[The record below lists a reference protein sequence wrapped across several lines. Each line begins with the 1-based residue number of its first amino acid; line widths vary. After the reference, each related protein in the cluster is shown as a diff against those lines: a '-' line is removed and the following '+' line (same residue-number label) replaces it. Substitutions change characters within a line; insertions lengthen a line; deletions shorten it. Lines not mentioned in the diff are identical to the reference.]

1 MSKKEIFVVAHS
13 HWDHEWYFTYE
24 DSDIVLV
31 KNLDYLLDILES
43 DEAFTSYSFDG
54 QFAVIEKYL
63 KIRPENTDRVK
74 ALVENRRLF
83 IGPWYTQTDLLLV
96 KTESVIRNLL
106 YGYKYT
112 EQFGHVMNIG
122 YAPDVFGQ
130 HAYLPSIYRDFK
142 LDYSIFQRGVYNDQV
157 AKDVNFTWVAPNGTS
172 IKTNNIFF
180 GYGPGKFLSADED
193 YRTHRLNPILRSLA
207 EKNQSTDNI
216 LLPSGGDQ
224 VIIKKQFPEVV
235 KELNELSDEFHFTLT
250 DFENFMEEAW
260 KDETK
265 FKTVIEGELLAG
277 QKSRIH
283 NTCRSERYD
292 IKYLNYILEDQLVN
306 VLEPLASMCEGLG
319 VEYPSNWIDII
330 WKKIFD
336 SQAHNGIGAS
346 NSDDANHDIV
356 VRLTSAYRQVLDLI
370 NLAKKQL
377 TKSIAKGIGNEQIVT
392 LFNTLPRPFKGSQKI
407 ALFSNKPNFSL
418 KTLAGKE
425 QAFTLLNQ
433 EELMGGRKIIVTAQG
448 EKEEM
453 VPNYYRTE
461 IMLTDVTTPAMGYQ
475 TYLIAEGTK
484 TVESLTIVA
493 QDFIEN
499 EAIRVA
505 VVAGK
510 VRFENK
516 LDGTI
521 IEDSLIFDDFAD
533 GGDSFDFSPIKGDN
547 GIELTDAELVQV
559 ETTST
564 YGKLTLTHKGLL
576 PTELSADALSRQ
588 EKMASFEIETTLELR
603 KGENFLR
610 VAHHV
615 NNEIKDHRVRVLWK
629 TGVTD
634 LSHSYADQG
643 YSLLKRS
650 STNPYLKNWRELKFV
665 EKPMPIYPMETV
677 VAVADEKQSF
687 AFVTGILKEYEVLE
701 EKERLAITLFRSNG
715 LLGRDDLAWRPGRA
729 SGINNK
735 VVYTPEGQMLTEMDF
750 SYGIYAAKETLNPAT
765 LFGIS
770 EQIESHTCSY
780 QVQSLNSFEE
790 RIDRFE
796 VPELTNENASE
807 HCLVAIDNS
816 AVFMS
821 SYKKAWD
828 GTGYVARFFNPTEE
842 TQAFTLESEHFTS
855 FKKVNLL
862 EETKE
867 NTTNKLSLAPKDYV
881 TIRMV

>member
-24 DSDIVLV
+24 DSDIILV
-31 KNLDYLLDILES
+31 KNLDYLLDLLES
-43 DEAFTSYSFDG
+43 DPEFTSYSFDG

-74 ALVENRRLF
+74 VLVENRRLF

-122 YAPDVFGQ
+122 YSPDVFGQ
-130 HAYLPSIYRDFK
+130 HAYLPAVYRDFN

-157 AKDVNFTWVAPNGTS
+157 AKDLNFTWVAPNGTS

-180 GYGPGKFLSADED
+180 GYGPGKFLSADAD
-193 YRTHRLNPILRSLA
+193 YRQHRLDPILRSLA

-224 VIIKKQFPEVV
+224 VIIKKEFPEVV

-250 DFENFMEEAW
+250 DFEHFMEEAW
-260 KDETK
+260 QDEAAFETI
-265 FKTVIEGELLAG
+265 IEGELLAG

-306 VLEPLASMCEGLG
+306 VLEPLSSMCEGLG

-377 TKSIAKGIGNEQIVT
+377 TKSIAKGMNNQDIVT
-392 LFNTLPRPFKGSQKI
+392 LFNTSARPFKGSQKVVI
-407 ALFSNKPNFSL
+407 FSNTADFSL
-418 KTLAGKE
+418 KSLSGVT
-425 QAFTLLNQ
+425 QAFTILNQ
-433 EELMGGRKIIVTAQG
+433 EELSGGRKIIVTAQG

-453 VPNYYRTE
+453 VPDYYRTE
-461 IMLTDVTTPAMGYQ
+461 LLVTDVETPAMGYS
-475 TYLIAEGTK
+475 TYL
-484 TVESLTIVA
+484 VEAKGEPVERLAVVS

-499 EAIRVA
+499 ELLRVQ

-510 VRFENK
+510 VRLENK
-516 LDGTI
+516 ADGTI
-521 IEDSLIFDDFAD
+521 IEDSFVFDDFAD
-533 GGDSFDFSPIKGDN
+533 GGDSFDFSPIDGDQ
-547 GIELTDAELVQV
+547 GITLAEAELVQV
-559 ETTST
+559 ETTAS
-564 YGKLTLTHKGLL
+564 YGKLTLKHQGML
-576 PTELSADALSRQ
+576 PVELAPDALSRKT
-588 EKMASFEIETTLELR
+588 ETAPFEIETVLELR
-603 KGENFLR
+603 QGESFLR
-610 VAHHV
+610 VAHHI
-615 NNEIKDHRVRVLWK
+615 NNGIKDHRVRALWQ
-629 TGVTD
+629 TGVSD

-643 YSLLKRS
+643 YSLVKRS
-650 STNPYLKNWRELKFV
+650 STNPYLENWRELKFV

-677 VAVADEKQSF
+677 VAVADQEQTF
-687 AFVTGILKEYEVLE
+687 ALTTGILKEYEVLE
-701 EKERLAITLFRSNG
+701 EEQRLAMTLFRGNG

-750 SYGIYAAKETLNPAT
+750 SYGIYFAKEALNPAT
-765 LFGIS
+765 IFSIS
-770 EQIESHTCSY
+770 AQVESHTCSY
-780 QVQSLNSFEE
+780 QVQNLNSFEE

-796 VPELTNENASE
+796 VPELTVSNQPELSLFE
-807 HCLVAIDNS
+807 IDNP
-816 AVFMS
+816 AIFMS
-821 SYKKAWD
+821 SCKKAWD
-828 GTGYVARFFNPTEE
+828 GNGYVARFFNPTEE
-842 TQAFTLESEHFTS
+842 TQRFNFTTNSFTTLE
-855 FKKVNLL
+855 KVNLL
-862 EETKE
+862 EETKA
-867 NTTNKLSLAPKDYV
+867 NATNQLVLAPKDYV
-881 TIRMV
+881 TLRMA